1 MEAATTV
8 QYSSI
13 VDQKIDIY
21 VSEVLIETGCGV
33 YLVRTELNNEI
44 EKAYMRYAF
53 ILTISQS
60 HLIFI
65 SDV

>member
-8 QYSSI
+8 KYSSI

-33 YLVRTELNNEI
+33 YLVRIEQNNEI

-53 ILTISQS
+53 ILTISQW
-60 HLIFI
+60 HLLFI
-65 SDV
+65 NDV